1 MIIKNGL
8 VFNKNG
14 KFNKADVSTNGAFI
28 EKVSPI
34 AGELP
39 DREYDT
45 ISSDN
50 SSHNNSLD
58 EELIIDATGMY
69 VIPGLTDIH
78 FHGCMGHDFCDG
90 TPEALCAITE
100 YELSQGITTIC
111 PTSMTYDEE
120 KLTTIFKN
128 VYEYIK
134 SCQNKNM
141 HDVCSISDISAY
153 NPSDINNSVAN
164 IIHCS
169 SFYQHTINSGAE
181 IVGINME
188 GPFLSY
194 EKRGA
199 QNPKYL
205 CNPDIE
211 MFNRLQKVSGNMIKL
226 VDIAPELDGAM
237 EFIRLLSGDRSNTDC
252 SILICS
258 DIHHSD
264 INHSNINHSNTDC
277 SGPNYGGS
285 NCNNNLEKKASMP
298 GIHISIAHT
307 AADYDTA
314 MKAFENGAD
323 HVTHLFNGMNSFHH
337 RQPGVLGAASDYE
350 NCYVELIGD
359 GIHSDASVVRMTL
372 KIFGE
377 DRLVLI
383 SDSMEACGMPDG
395 EYKLGGQKV
404 IVKDGHALLED
415 GTIAGSS
422 TNLMECVRKLV
433 KDMNIPLGTAV
444 KFASVNPAKSI
455 GIYDR
460 FGSIDTGKIADIVI
474 LDHDLRIVHIIKNG
488 KLVK

>member
-8 VFNKNG
+8 VFNENG
-14 KFNKADVSTNGAFI
+14 KFNKADVCTNGAFI

-34 AGELP
+34 VDELP
-39 DREYDT
+39 DKEYDT

-90 TPEALCAITE
+90 TPEALCVIME

-120 KLTTIFKN
+120 KLTAIFEN
-128 VYEYIK
+128 TRNYT
-134 SCQNKNM
+134 
-141 HDVCSISDISAY
+141 
-153 NPSDINNSVAN
+153 
-164 IIHCS
+164 
-169 SFYQHTINSGAE
+169 SFSKHTINSGAD

-205 CNPDIE
+205 CDPDIE

-252 SILICS
+252 SISICS

-285 NCNNNLEKKASMP
+285 NCTNNLGKKASMP

-307 AADYDTA
+307 TANYDTA

-359 GIHSDASVVRMTL
+359 GVHSDASVVRMAL

-404 IVKDGHALLED
+404 IVKDGHALLEN

-444 KFASVNPAKSI
+444 KCASVNPAKSI

-460 FGSIDTGKIADIVI
+460 FGSIDPGKIADIVI
-474 LDHDLRIVHIIKNG
+474 LDHDLRIAHIIKNG